1 MNKYL
6 AGKALRNIMFKLV
19 FFSALIMGIP
29 FFDFLEPSIA
39 DKDYSLLIFLLV
51 LFIVLV
57 LDVMYIFNNDSI
69 FGYFSFDDKKLIYYR
84 PHRNIEFRFDECE
97 DIGFTRGLMD
107 TRIPCFA
114 RGQIARYVYFSKVKV
129 SYDQKLFMGQIR
141 EKKKNAYTPTTVKLP
156 LYETEYVL
164 VQYRP
169 KLFSE
174 LVKRVPERF
183 REDLLRQEKELV
195 FTRYEKRKHRD

>member
-6 AGKALRNIMFKLV
+6 AGKALRSLFLRTGFILSFL
-19 FFSALIMGIP
+19 FLAAIWSDFTPSQIGDYAFSII
-29 FFDFLEPSIA
+29 
-39 DKDYSLLIFLLV
+39 V
-51 LFIVLV
+51 LFTFIIT
-57 LDVMYIFNNDSI
+57 IFCILKNDPL